1 MIERELRRALRE
13 RPAPG
18 EREAGERTL
27 RVLRAAHAGL
37 VPPPDRSR
45 LRPRAVVIALLAVL
59 ALLGTAL
66 TPAGADVRHWIAD
79 RVNPEPSRT
88 LSRLPARGE
97 LLVSS
102 PAGTWV
108 VRADG
113 GLRRLG
119 DYTDAGWSPRGLYVA
134 GARGRR
140 LYTVEPDG
148 TVRWSIVRPGRVS
161 RPSWSHGLGYR
172 VAYLEGHV
180 VRVVA
185 GDGTGDR
192 PVARGAAAVT
202 PDWRPVARNAMSW
215 ATRDGRVVTRDL
227 DAGGTRWSAT
237 AGGSVR
243 DLEWTADGSR
253 LVVLL
258 ARAVRVLG
266 PAGAPLATIPL
277 PPGTSG
283 RALSLHPGGRSAAVV
298 GNAGG
303 VVSVPLAGGEAR
315 RLFDGGGRFSGVAW
329 SPDGRWLLAS
339 WRAADQWV
347 FIHSPG
353 ARRGAPDARR
363 VVTFSQ
369 IERQLDPGGDG
380 RRGFPE
386 LGGWCCG

>member
-1 MIERELRRALRE
+1 
-13 RPAPG
+13 
-18 EREAGERTL
+18 
-27 RVLRAAHAGL
+27 
-37 VPPPDRSR
+37 
-45 LRPRAVVIALLAVL
+45 VVALLAL
-59 ALLGTAL
+59 LGLLGTAL

-79 RVNPEPSRT
+79 RVSPEPSPT
-88 LSRLPARGE
+88 LSRLPAPGD

-119 DYTDAGWSPRGLYVA
+119 GYTDSGWSPRGLYVA
-134 GARGRR
+134 GTRGRR
-140 LYTVEPDG
+140 LYAVEPDG
-148 TVRWSIVRPGRVS
+148 TVHWSIVRPGRVS

-172 VAYLEGHV
+172 VAYLEGSA

-185 GDGTGDR
+185 GDGTADR
-192 PVARGAAAVT
+192 PVGRGAAAVT
-202 PDWRPVARNAMSW
+202 PDWRPVSGNVLSW

-227 DAGGTRWSAT
+227 DAGRTRWSLG

-243 DLEWTADGSR
+243 DLEWTGDGSR

-258 ARAVRVLG
+258 ARAVRVIG
-266 PAGAPLATIPL
+266 PAGTPLATIPL
-277 PPGTSG
+277 PAGTSG
-283 RALSLHPGGRSAAVV
+283 RALSLHPGGRSAAVA
-298 GNAGG
+298 GDAGG
-303 VVSVPLAGGEAR
+303 VVSVQLAGGATR

-339 WRAADQWV
+339 WRDADQWV

-369 IERQLDPGGDG
+369 IERQLDPGGEEE
-380 RRGFPE
+380 GFPE
-386 LGGWCCG
+386 LGGWCCA